1 MCTPFHRRSASTER
15 SVVVV
20 RVSEPESVE
29 LSWLQASLSSRHPL
43 DSLFL
48 REHFVTVAYE
58 AIGWVLR
65 FISRFRFGVSIRF
78 AFLYLVTRKQASTSM
93 AGLDTAFK
101 WSKVF
106 FFRSAHK
113 HPPTYARSHEAMGLN
128 VRCRQSYEIKRKNRT
143 KNWSA
148 SLNMIVTC
156 QWG

>member
-48 REHFVTVAYE
+48 REHFLTVAYE

-78 AFLYLVTRKQASTSM
+78 AFLYLVTRKQASISM

-101 WSKVF
+101 WSKIF
-106 FFRSAHK
+106 FSVLPIST
-113 HPPTYARSHEAMGLN
+113 HPLMR
-128 VRCRQSYEIKRKNRT
+128 VRT
-143 KNWSA
+143 K
-148 SLNMIVTC
+148 
-156 QWG
+156 Q